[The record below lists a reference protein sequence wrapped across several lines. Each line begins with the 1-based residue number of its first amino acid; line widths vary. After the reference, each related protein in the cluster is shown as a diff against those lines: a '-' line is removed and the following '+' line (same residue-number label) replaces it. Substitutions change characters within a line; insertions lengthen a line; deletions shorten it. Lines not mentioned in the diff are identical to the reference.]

1 MKPHGTQLELLQAKV
16 VACGKCPRLVKW
28 RQKVAKAKTARYSEW
43 EYWGKPVPGFGDPDA
58 RVLIVGLAPGAH
70 GANRTGRM
78 FTGDSSGN
86 WLYGTLHRFGFASR
100 LLSLSRDDG
109 MKLKDCYVTAAL
121 RCVPPANKP
130 TAAELRNCSH
140 YLLDE
145 LRILFNI
152 RIIVA
157 LGKVAFDTVFDAYR
171 ELHMTTL
178 SKRPEFRHGAE
189 IQLNYRQVLIAS
201 YHPSQQNTFTGKL
214 THAMFDA
221 VFARVKKI
229 LSTKRKPFRSQ

>member
-1 MKPHGTQLELLQAKV
+1 MQSNHRQLDLLNADIVK
-16 VACGKCPRLVKW
+16 CERCPRLVKW
-28 RQKVAKAKTARYSEW
+28 REKVAKTKTARFADW
-43 EYWGKPVPGFGDPDA
+43 DYWGKPVPGFGDPDA

-86 WLYGTLHRFGFASR
+86 WLYGTLHKFGFASH

-109 MKLKDCYVTAAL
+109 MKLKDCYITAAL
-121 RCVPPANKP
+121 RCVPPANRP
-130 TAAELRNCSH
+130 TAAELHNCSH

-145 LRILFNI
+145 LRMLFNT

-157 LGKVAFDTVFDAYR
+157 LGKVAFDTIFDAYR

-178 SKRPEFRHGAE
+178 LRRPEFRHGAE
-189 IQLNYRQVLIAS
+189 IQLNTRQVLIAS

-214 THAMFDA
+214 THSMFDA
-221 VFARVKKI
+221 IFARVKKI
-229 LSTKRKPFRSQ
+229 LATRRKPVTA

>member
-1 MKPHGTQLELLQAKV
+1 MKSQRTQLDRLQGDIV
-16 VACGKCPRLVKW
+16 DCRKCPRLVRW
-28 RQKVAKAKTARYSEW
+28 REKVAKVKTARYSDW
-43 EYWGKPVPGFGDPDA
+43 DYWGKPVPGFGDPNG

-86 WLYGTLHRFGFASR
+86 WLYAALHKFGFASQ

-109 MKLKDCYVTAAL
+109 MKLKDTYITAAV
-121 RCVPPANKP
+121 RCVPPSNKP
-130 TAAELRNCSH
+130 TTAEFHNCAPF
-140 YLLDE
+140 LLDE

-157 LGKVAFDTVFDAYR
+157 LGRVAFDSVFDAYR

-178 SKRPEFRHGAE
+178 SKRPEFRHGVE
-189 IQLNYRQVLIAS
+189 IPLNYRQVLIAS

-214 THAMFDA
+214 THARFDA
-221 VFARVKKI
+221 IFRRVKKI
-229 LSTKRKPFRSQ
+229 LETKRRPTLS

>member
-1 MKPHGTQLELLQAKV
+1 M
-16 VACGKCPRLVKW
+16 
-28 RQKVAKAKTARYSEW
+28 
-43 EYWGKPVPGFGDPDA
+43 
-58 RVLIVGLAPGAH
+58 
-70 GANRTGRM
+70 
-78 FTGDSSGN
+78 
-86 WLYGTLHRFGFASR
+86 
-100 LLSLSRDDG
+100 LSLSRDDG
-109 MKLKDCYVTAAL
+109 MKLRDCYITAAV
-121 RCVPPANKP
+121 RCVPPSNRP
-130 TAAELRNCSH
+130 TAAELHNCAP

-157 LGKVAFDTVFDAYR
+157 LGKVAFDNVFDAYR

-178 SKRPEFRHGAE
+178 SRRPEFRHGIE
-189 IQLNYRQVLIAS
+189 VPLNYRQVLIAS

-229 LSTKRKPFRSQ
+229 LATKRKPAVFA

>member
-1 MKPHGTQLELLQAKV
+1 MKSHRPQLDLLQSEIVQCA
-16 VACGKCPRLVKW
+16 KCPRLVKW
-28 RQKVAKAKTARYSEW
+28 REKVARTKTARYSDW

-86 WLYGTLHRFGFASR
+86 WLYLTLHKFGFSSR

-109 MKLKDCYVTAAL
+109 MKLKDCYITAAL
-121 RCVPPANKP
+121 RCAPPANKP
-130 TAAELRNCSH
+130 TSGELHNCSPFF
-140 YLLDE
+140 LDE

-221 VFARVKKI
+221 VFGRVKKI
-229 LSTKRKPFRSQ
+229 LATKRKPVSSV